1 MGFQSF
7 FRSKF
12 HSTSKFS
19 CKQKKDRIANR
30 EITMKWRN
38 PIEWYA
44 NKLETDPIRT
54 KCLTSGMISGSGD
67 LVCQYIDFQNKKIDD
82 GKSGEKDFL
91 PDMARTG
98 RFVLLGSVLVA
109 PVVHVWYG
117 MIMRRF
123 PGTSLQAVFKR
134 TATDQFFFAPM
145 FLPTFMLN
153 LMILEGRPLS
163 EILEKL
169 KNDMPETLLA
179 NWALWIPAMFLN
191 FRFIPIKWQVLFS
204 NFVGFVWNIYLSWKV
219 HE

>member
-1 MGFQSF
+1 MWVFRAIVQQGSKKNISVFQSF

-98 RFVLLGSVLVA
+98 
-109 PVVHVWYG
+109 
-117 MIMRRF
+117 
-123 PGTSLQAVFKR
+123 
-134 TATDQFFFAPM
+134 
-145 FLPTFMLN
+145 
-153 LMILEGRPLS
+153 
-163 EILEKL
+163 
-169 KNDMPETLLA
+169 
-179 NWALWIPAMFLN
+179 
-191 FRFIPIKWQVLFS
+191 
-204 NFVGFVWNIYLSWKV
+204 
-219 HE
+219 